1 MASLG
6 TVVLG
11 FFSSSLPL
19 PPANSTYPP
28 PPSRW
33 IPNHNVVA
41 KGAVLAPD
49 VDPDKLSVKCT
60 PSPELMQERLDSKN
74 EQIAE
79 LERKLA
85 AATAGAGA
93 GVAAAAAAGTDVE
106 VASQAAA
113 EVSSASETSA
123 GAGESKCGGCDG
135 CDGAPDSQGTA

>member
-1 MASLG
+1 M
-6 TVVLG
+6 
-11 FFSSSLPL
+11 
-19 PPANSTYPP
+19 
-28 PPSRW
+28 
-33 IPNHNVVA
+33 VA

-93 GVAAAAAAGTDVE
+93 GAGVAAAAAAGTDVE
-106 VASQAAA
+106 VASQAA
-113 EVSSASETSA
+113 EVSGASETSA